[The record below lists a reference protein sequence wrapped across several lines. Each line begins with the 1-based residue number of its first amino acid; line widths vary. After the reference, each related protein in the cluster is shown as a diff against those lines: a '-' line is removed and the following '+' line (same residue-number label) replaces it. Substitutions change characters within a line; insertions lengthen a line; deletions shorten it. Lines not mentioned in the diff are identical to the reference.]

1 MVFSSL
7 QFIFVFLPLF
17 LTIYFILPQQW
28 RNFAILTGS
37 IIFYA
42 AGTWDKPQYTAL
54 LVLSAAVNFLAGKAV
69 EKGVKKGRGRGILV
83 LGIIYNLAWLCVF
96 KYADFIFENINAL
109 AALGGTEGELIHPWN
124 LLLPVGISFYTFQS
138 ISYLIDIYRCDIEAE
153 RSFADFGAYLTM
165 FPQLI
170 AGPIVKYREIRGEIK
185 KRKASWA
192 NLDEGLRIFTLG
204 LGMKVLL
211 ANRIG
216 SLWSDLQMVGFESI
230 SAPAAW
236 MGIFAYSFQLYF
248 DFYGYS
254 LMAIGLGRIMGFTIP
269 VNFDHPYESLSMTE
283 FWRKWH
289 MTLGSWF
296 REYVYIPLG
305 GNRRSSGRVYFNLFA
320 VWLLT
325 GFWHGAGWN
334 FILWGVVLFVIIAL
348 EKAGLKKVLDRFRI
362 MGHLY
367 MVILIP
373 LTWMIF
379 AITDIEQLGIYAQ
392 RLVDFAGKESDT
404 VFSGDAGKYWDM
416 YGWLLMVC
424 AVLSVSGPARL
435 FERICRTMAG
445 SIILFAIFW
454 GSVYCLYIGLND
466 PFLYFRF

>member
-1 MVFSSL
+1 
-7 QFIFVFLPLF
+7 
-17 LTIYFILPQQW
+17 
-28 RNFAILTGS
+28 
-37 IIFYA
+37 
-42 AGTWDKPQYTAL
+42 
-54 LVLSAAVNFLAGKAV
+54 
-69 EKGVKKGRGRGILV
+69 
-83 LGIIYNLAWLCVF
+83 
-96 KYADFIFENINAL
+96 
-109 AALGGTEGELIHPWN
+109 
-124 LLLPVGISFYTFQS
+124 
-138 ISYLIDIYRCDIEAE
+138 
-153 RSFADFGAYLTM
+153 
-165 FPQLI
+165 
-170 AGPIVKYREIRGEIK
+170 
-185 KRKASWA
+185 
-192 NLDEGLRIFTLG
+192 
-204 LGMKVLL
+204 
-211 ANRIG
+211 
-216 SLWSDLQMVGFESI
+216 
-230 SAPAAW
+230 
-236 MGIFAYSFQLYF
+236 
-248 DFYGYS
+248 
-254 LMAIGLGRIMGFTIP
+254 
-269 VNFDHPYESLSMTE
+269 
-283 FWRKWH
+283 

-348 EKAGLKKVLDRFRI
+348 EKAGLNKVLDRFRI

-435 FERICRTMAG
+435 FERIRRTMAG

>member
-7 QFIFVFLPLF
+7 LFLFRFLPAVLITYYLVPKKF
-17 LTIYFILPQQW
+17 
-28 RNFAILTGS
+28 RN
-37 IIFYA
+37 
-42 AGTWDKPQYTAL
+42 
-54 LVLSAAVNFLAGKAV
+54 LVLLLFSLVFYEWGEPIYIVLMVFSILFNYLSGLEIDDCKERGDVLKGKIAFWMAV
-69 EKGVKKGRGRGILV
+69 GVNLGIL
-83 LGIIYNLAWLCVF
+83 GFF
-96 KYADFIFENINAL
+96 KYAGFVVENLNRILPFDISMPAL
-109 AALGGTEGELIHPWN
+109 A
-124 LLLPVGISFYTFQS
+124 LPIGISFYTFQTLS
-138 ISYLIDIYRCDIEAE
+138 YIIDVYKGNVKVQKNVINFGTYIS
-153 RSFADFGAYLTM
+153 M

-170 AGPIVKYREIRGEIK
+170 AGPIVRYADVEGQLVERKVTLTKFGEGTAWFLRGLAK
-185 KRKASWA
+185 
-192 NLDEGLRIFTLG
+192 
-204 LGMKVLL
+204 KVLL
-211 ANRIG
+211 ANNIG
-216 SLWSDLQMVGFESI
+216 MLFDAVQAMGAGNI
-230 SAPAAW
+230 SMLTAWLGCAA
-236 MGIFAYSFQLYF
+236 YTFQIYF
-248 DFYGYS
+248 DFSGYS
-254 LMAIGLGRIMGFTIP
+254 DMAIGLGKMFGFTFMK
-269 VNFDHPYESLSMTE
+269 NFDYPYTSSSITE
-283 FWRKWH
+283 FWRRWH
-289 MTLGSWF
+289 ISLGTWF

-435 FERICRTMAG
+435 FERIRRTMAG

>member
-7 QFIFVFLPLF
+7 PFLYYFLPAALILYFAVPGFLKNGALLLISLAFYGWGEPKYVLLMVFTILSGYFFGLIIEKYRGRQASRLF
-17 LTIYFILPQQW
+17 LLFSVIVH
-28 RNFAILTGS
+28 A
-37 IIFYA
+37 
-42 AGTWDKPQYTAL
+42 
-54 LVLSAAVNFLAGKAV
+54 
-69 EKGVKKGRGRGILV
+69 GIL
-83 LGIIYNLAWLCVF
+83 LYF
-96 KYADFIFENINAL
+96 KYADFFIENFNVVTGL
-109 AALGGTEGELIHPWN
+109 SMP
-124 LLLPVGISFYTFQS
+124 LLRLSLPVGISFYTFQS

-435 FERICRTMAG
+435 FERIRRTMAG

>member
-1 MVFSSL
+1 
-7 QFIFVFLPLF
+7 
-17 LTIYFILPQQW
+17 
-28 RNFAILTGS
+28 
-37 IIFYA
+37 
-42 AGTWDKPQYTAL
+42 
-54 LVLSAAVNFLAGKAV
+54 
-69 EKGVKKGRGRGILV
+69 
-83 LGIIYNLAWLCVF
+83 
-96 KYADFIFENINAL
+96 
-109 AALGGTEGELIHPWN
+109 
-124 LLLPVGISFYTFQS
+124 
-138 ISYLIDIYRCDIEAE
+138 
-153 RSFADFGAYLTM
+153 M

-435 FERICRTMAG
+435 FERIRRTMAG